1 MSRDDYDPPPP
12 ERATWPGELVVDML
26 VITLATVVIFA
37 LVVRVMG

>member
-26 VITLATVVIFA
+26 VITLFAIGITRAVV
-37 LVVRVMG
+37 VVLG

>member
-26 VITLATVVIFA
+26 VCTLAT
-37 LVVRVMG
+37 LVVAAIVVAVMG